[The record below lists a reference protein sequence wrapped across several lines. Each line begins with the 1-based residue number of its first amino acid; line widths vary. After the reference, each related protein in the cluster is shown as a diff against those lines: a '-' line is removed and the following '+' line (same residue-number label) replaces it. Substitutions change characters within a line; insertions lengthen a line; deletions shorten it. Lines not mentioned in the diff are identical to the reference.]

1 MFHIFKENSKMKK
14 LYTMVLAAAL
24 VGTFTSCDDFLDY
37 TPTAVV
43 DEDKAFS
50 EPDKMV
56 NSAYAMLGDC
66 WYSYPF
72 NLWPYGDLSSDDCL
86 KGGGGTGDTGY
97 HDVEIWSTLT
107 STKGELDELWYR
119 LYCAVSRC
127 NRALVSLQR
136 NGESTLGAEVTK
148 QREAEVRFLRAHFYF
163 KLLSMYRQIP
173 WIDEKV
179 YEDKATES
187 TSNTQFTYEELWQK
201 VIADFQTAYDV
212 LPAKQKDGGRVN
224 KIAAAGYLAK
234 CYLTIA
240 WGDGYEATD
249 GVDHIN
255 KEYMQKVVEYT
266 DVVKNS
272 DYGYMA
278 DFGDIF
284 LPDNKNSKESVF
296 AVQASDYSEDHTTFG
311 RGNWSNVLNGCW
323 GMWSC
328 GWDFHKP
335 SQDLVNA
342 FKTKNGLPEFD
353 DYNKHIDYP
362 INGKPNNQKWDPRL
376 FHTVGMP
383 TFPYK
388 YEKEYTLTKAN
399 SRTPN
404 TYGYYCS
411 MKEVPQRSKG
421 ETYNGSWQ
429 AFAMND
435 YVFRY
440 SDVMLMRA
448 EALIET
454 DQLMEARDIINAYD
468 TSADTIET
476 GKAIAKGF
484 GKEFVTVTDVPMF
497 IANRVMCPMMNEA
510 AILAGENVCSYEDI
524 DKACELGYNLPMG
537 PLKLA
542 DAIGIDIMISVME
555 SLYQETAD
563 SKYRPA
569 HLYKVL
575 YRAGRLGRKSGKGFY
590 DYTK

>member
-1 MFHIFKENSKMKK
+1 MKK

-24 VGTFTSCDDFLDY
+24 MGSFTSCNDFLDY
-37 TPTAVV
+37 KPTAVV

-127 NRALVSLQR
+127 NRALVALER
-136 NGESTLGAEVTK
+136 NGESTLGAETTK

-163 KLLSMYRQIP
+163 KLLTMYRQIP

-187 TSNTQFTYEELWQK
+187 TPNTQFTYEELWQK

-255 KEYMQKVVEYT
+255 KEYMQKVIDYT

-284 LPDNKNSKESVF
+284 LPDYKNNKESIF
-296 AVQASDYSEDHTTFG
+296 AVQASDYSEDHTTYG
-311 RGNWSNVLNGCW
+311 RGNWSDMLNGCW

-353 DYNKHIDYP
+353 DYNQTNDYP
-362 INGKPNNQKWDPRL
+362 IKGKVTDQKWDPRL

-383 TFPYK
+383 SYPYK
-388 YEKEYTLTKAN
+388 YEEQYTMTTAN

-404 TYGYYCS
+404 VYGYYTS
-411 MKEVPQRSKG
+411 LKDVPQRSKG

-435 YVFRY
+435 YVLRY
-440 SDVMLMRA
+440 TDVMLMRA
-448 EALIET
+448 EALIELGGS
-454 DQLMEARDIINAYD
+454 QNLEEARTIINNIRQRAKNSVD
-468 TSADTIET
+468 KHIEYA
-476 GKAIAKGF
+476 KDQCDIALYP
-484 GKEFVTVTDVPMF
+484 E
-497 IANRVMCPMMNEA
+497 
-510 AILAGENVCSYEDI
+510 SYFQD
-524 DKACELGYNLPMG
+524 
-537 PLKLA
+537 
-542 DAIGIDIMISVME
+542 
-555 SLYQETAD
+555 QETARKCLRWERRLEMAMED
-563 SKYRPA
+563 GRFFDLRRWGIASETLNKYFA
-569 HLYKVL
+569 HEKNDVYSFTNGKGEVVNQTYAQYLNDAHFTPGKNEFYPVPYNQLYYIPGLYKQN
-575 YRAGRLGRKSGKGFY
+575 KGY
-590 DYTK
+590 E

>member
-1 MFHIFKENSKMKK
+1 MKK

-24 VGTFTSCDDFLDY
+24 MGSFTSCNDFLDY
-37 TPTAVV
+37 KPTAVV
-43 DEDKAFS
+43 DEEKAFS

-127 NRALVSLQR
+127 NRALVALEK
-136 NGESTLGAEVTK
+136 NGESTLGAETTK

-163 KLLSMYRQIP
+163 KLLTMYRQIP

-212 LPAKQKDGGRVN
+212 LPAKQTDGGRVN

-255 KEYMQKVVEYT
+255 KEYMQKVIDYT

-284 LPDNKNSKESVF
+284 LPDYKNSKESIF
-296 AVQASDYSEDHTTFG
+296 AVQASDYSEDHTTYG
-311 RGNWSNVLNGCW
+311 RGNWSNMLNGCW

-353 DYNKHIDYP
+353 DYNNTNDYP
-362 INGKPNNQKWDPRL
+362 IKGEVTDQKWDPRL

-383 TFPYK
+383 TYPYK
-388 YEKEYTLTKAN
+388 YEEQYTMTTAN

-404 TYGYYCS
+404 VYGYYTS
-411 MKEVPQRSKG
+411 LKDVPQRSKG

-435 YVFRY
+435 YVLRY
-440 SDVMLMRA
+440 TDVMLMRA
-448 EALIET
+448 EALIELGGG
-454 DQLMEARDIINAYD
+454 QNLEEARTIINDIRQRAKNSVD
-468 TSADTIET
+468 KHIEYA
-476 GKAIAKGF
+476 KDQCDIALYPESYFQDQATARKCLRWERRLEMAMEDGRF
-484 GKEFVTVTDVPMF
+484 FDLRRWGIASETLNKYFAHEQKDVYTF
-497 IANRVMCPMMNEA
+497 TND
-510 AILAGENVCSYEDI
+510 AGEKVNQTYAQYLKDAKFTAGKNEFYPVP
-524 DKACELGYNLPMG
+524 YNQ
-537 PLKLA
+537 
-542 DAIGIDIMISVME
+542 
-555 SLYQETAD
+555 LY
-563 SKYRPA
+563 YIPG
-569 HLYKVL
+569 LYKQN
-575 YRAGRLGRKSGKGFY
+575 KGY
-590 DYTK
+590 EQ